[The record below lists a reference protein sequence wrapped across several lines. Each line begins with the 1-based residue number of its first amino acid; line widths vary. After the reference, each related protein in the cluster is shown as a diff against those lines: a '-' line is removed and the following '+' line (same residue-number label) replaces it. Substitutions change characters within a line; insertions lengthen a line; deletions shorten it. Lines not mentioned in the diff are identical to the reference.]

1 MQKENRL
8 RIILDTN
15 LWISFLISKK
25 LKKIDTLFENN
36 AVLIIFSQEL
46 LEEFIHVARRPKL
59 KKYFSESDILTLLDT
74 FEAYGE
80 MAEVISIIDVCRDSN
95 DNFLLALAKDSNAD
109 FLITGDQDLLIIKK
123 FEHTLILSYSEF
135 ELKIK

>member
-25 LKKIDTLFENN
+25 LKKIDTLFDNN
-36 AVLIIFSQEL
+36 AVLLVFSQEL

-59 KKYFSESDILTLLDT
+59 KKYFSESDILKLLDT
-74 FEAYGE
+74 FESYGE
-80 MAEVISIIDVCRDSN
+80 MTEVISKIDVCRDPY

-109 FLITGDQDLLIIKK
+109 FLITGDQDLLIINK
-123 FEHTLILSYSEF
+123 FEHTQILSYSEF

>member
-80 MAEVISIIDVCRDSN
+80 MAEVISIIDVCRDPN

-109 FLITGDQDLLIIKK
+109 FLISGDQDLLLIKK
-123 FEHTLILSYSEF
+123 FEHTQILSYSEF

>member
-59 KKYFSESDILTLLDT
+59 KSILASLT
-74 FEAYGE
+74 F
-80 MAEVISIIDVCRDSN
+80 
-95 DNFLLALAKDSNAD
+95 
-109 FLITGDQDLLIIKK
+109 
-123 FEHTLILSYSEF
+123 
-135 ELKIK
+135 

>member
-1 MQKENRL
+1 MQKGNRL

-80 MAEVISIIDVCRDSN
+80 MAEVISIIDVCRDPN

-123 FEHTLILSYSEF
+123 FEQTLILSYSEF